1 MAVTNFS
8 PLLGLA
14 LPTTGDLSGTWGTTV
29 NDSITSLI
37 DSAVA
42 GTTTLSADTDVTLS
56 TTNGASNQAR
66 NAVILWTASNG
77 ATTRVI
83 TAPAQSKAYVVINAG
98 TGSITVKASGRPS
111 GPTIAS
117 GFKALIAFNG
127 TDFVTIASSLV
138 NLTSDVT
145 GTLPVA
151 NGGTGQT
158 SYTNGQLL
166 IGNTTG
172 NTLTK
177 ATITAGSGVT
187 ITNGNGSIEISATGT
202 GGTVTSVTATAPI
215 TSSGGSSPNLSFLAP
230 GTAGNVLTSVA
241 GAWASAALPSGS
253 SLKRST
259 RASNTIL
266 GTADQ
271 GYWIDVT
278 GGTFTQT
285 FTAAATLG
293 DGWWCYYGNSGSG
306 VVTLD
311 PNASELIDGL
321 SSFAVYPQEIRI
333 IQCTGTTFNSF
344 VVNGFD
350 ATFTSTTTI
359 TIPPGYTKLAFDM
372 VAGGGGGGSGT
383 TGGTASYDYAT
394 GGGGGGAGARVVD
407 AFPLSYFGSAG
418 SSLVLTV
425 GAGGAT
431 GSVGGNSSIGS
442 VITVYGGGGGSGGNV
457 SGFAYSYGGGGGG
470 QAGVG
475 SNGTASTA
483 GAVSSNGGPPAIYA
497 NLSSPADRGY
507 FLTNTGFGGGSA
519 GSSATW
525 GGGGGGVAYGSGGSG
540 GSSVYGPGGGGAGGS
555 NRDLGSGGNVGGAGG
570 TSMSFSSGGGGAG
583 GAAGASG
590 TSGTTQANGMGSGGG
605 GGGSLF
611 SGNGG
616 AGSAGGFPGGG
627 GGGGGAGGVSTGTAG
642 TGGTGAGGQIKIT
655 GVF

>member
-42 GTTTLSADTDVTLS
+42 GTTTLSANSDVTLS

-172 NTLTK
+172 NTLAKSTL
-177 ATITAGSGVT
+177 TAGSGVT
-187 ITNGNGSIEISATGT
+187 ITNGSGTIEISATGS
-202 GGTVTSVTATAPI
+202 GGTITSVTASLPI
-215 TSSGGSSPNLSFLAP
+215 TSSGGSTPNLTFLAP
-230 GTAGNVLTSVA
+230 GTVGNVLTST
-241 GAWASAALPSGS
+241 GSAWASSALPSGS
-253 SLKRST
+253 SLKRSART
-259 RASNTIL
+259 SNTIL

-278 GGTFTQT
+278 SGTFTQT

-293 DGWWCYYGNSGSG
+293 DGWWCYYGNSGTG
-306 VVTLD
+306 AVTLD
-311 PNASELIDGL
+311 PNGSETIDGL
-321 SSFAVYPQEIRI
+321 TSFVVYPNEIRA
-333 IQCTGTTFNSF
+333 IQCTGTAFNSF
-344 VVNGFD
+344 VVNAFD
-350 ATFTSTTTI
+350 TTFTSTTSVV
-359 TIPPGYTKLAFDM
+359 IPPGYLQLKVDAVGGGGGGGTGVVNASGSDRHGPGAGGGGTRVITVTSVPTVGSSVTATVGAGGSAG
-372 VAGGGGGGSGT
+372 VAGGNSSFNNVIAYGGGAGAGGSTVYAQFGGGAGGGGMLGVGGNGLNNVAPNNTIGVGGAPTTLTTSGASNVSFGGGNGGSGSAIYGGGGGGTAYLTGADGGGSLYGPAGGGGGSGMD
-383 TGGTASYDYAT
+383 GVGVTAA
-394 GGGGGGAGARVVD
+394 GGAG
-407 AFPLSYFGSAG
+407 
-418 SSLVLTV
+418 
-425 GAGGAT
+425 
-431 GSVGGNSSIGS
+431 GNS
-442 VITVYGGGGGSGGNV
+442 N
-457 SGFAYSYGGGGGG
+457 SY
-470 QAGVG
+470 
-475 SNGTASTA
+475 TT
-483 GAVSSNGGPPAIYA
+483 
-497 NLSSPADRGY
+497 
-507 FLTNTGFGGGSA
+507 
-519 GSSATW
+519 
-525 GGGGGGVAYGSGGSG
+525 
-540 GSSVYGPGGGGAGGS
+540 GGGGAGGT
-555 NRDLGSGGNVGGAGG
+555 NGGNG
-570 TSMSFSSGGGGAG
+570 TA
-583 GAAGASG
+583 
-590 TSGTTQANGMGSGGG
+590 GTTSSVTGMGTGG
-605 GGGSLF
+605 GGGSAKPAANG
-611 SGNGG
+611 GNGG
-616 AGSAGGFPGGG
+616 AGGFPGGG
-627 GGGGGAGGVSTGTAG
+627 GGGGASADTTFSAG
-642 TGGTGAGGQIKIT
+642 TGGTGGAGQVRIS

>member
-83 TAPAQSKAYVVINAG
+83 TAPAQSKAYVVINSG
-98 TGSITVKASGRPS
+98 TGSVTVKASGRPS

-215 TSSGGSSPNLSFLAP
+215 TSSGGSSPNLTFLAP

-241 GAWASAALPSGS
+241 GAWASAALPTGS
-253 SLKRST
+253 SLKRSART
-259 RASNTIL
+259 SNTIL

-278 GGTFTQT
+278 SGTFTQT

-293 DGWWCYYGNSGSG
+293 DGWWCYYGNSGTG
-306 VVTLD
+306 AVTLD
-311 PNASELIDGL
+311 PNSSETIDGL
-321 SSFAVYPQEIRI
+321 TSFVVYPNEIRA
-333 IQCTGTTFNSF
+333 IQCTGTAFNSF
-344 VVNGFD
+344 VVNAFD
-350 ATFTSTTTI
+350 VTFTSTTSVV
-359 TIPPGYTKLAFDM
+359 IPPGYLQLNVDAVGGGGGGGTGAVNTSGGYRYGPAGGGAGARVITVTSVPTVGSSVTATVGTGGTAGSIGGNSSFNNVVAYGGGAGAGGPTGYVEIAGGGGGGGLASVGGSGSVSVNPSSAPGTGGSPVVSGSSSNVSFGGG
-372 VAGGGGGGSGT
+372 VGGANAIWGGGGGGSG
-383 TGGTASYDYAT
+383 Y
-394 GGGGGGAGARVVD
+394 
-407 AFPLSYFGSAG
+407 LSSGSAG
-418 SSLVLTV
+418 GSSL
-425 GAGGAT
+425 
-431 GSVGGNSSIGS
+431 
-442 VITVYGGGGGSGGNV
+442 
-457 SGFAYSYGGGGGG
+457 
-470 QAGVG
+470 
-475 SNGTASTA
+475 
-483 GAVSSNGGPPAIYA
+483 
-497 NLSSPADRGY
+497 
-507 FLTNTGFGGGSA
+507 
-519 GSSATW
+519 
-525 GGGGGGVAYGSGGSG
+525 
-540 GSSVYGPGGGGAGGS
+540 YGPGGGGGGTGMDGVGSAGT
-555 NRDLGSGGNVGGAGG
+555 GGAGG
-570 TSMSFSSGGGGAG
+570 TSNSYSTSGGGAG
-583 GAAGASG
+583 GTNGGNG
-590 TSGTTQANGMGSGGG
+590 TAGTTNSVTGMGTGG
-605 GGGSLF
+605 GGGSCKPATNG
-611 SGNGG
+611 GNGG
-616 AGSAGGFPGGG
+616 AGGFPGGG
-627 GGGGGAGGVSTGTAG
+627 GGGGASADTGYSAG
-642 TGGTGAGGQIKIT
+642 TGGTGGAGQVRIT